1 MKIAIIGAGAMGGSL
16 ARGLLQGSIFKP
28 QDICVANPHEDK
40 LQPLA
45 ELGAS
50 VTTSNIEAS
59 RGADVVALVVKPWLV
74 ERVARDIRPV
84 VDAERQIVL
93 NLAAG
98 ISASQLTE
106 WLSDVK
112 GHCPALFQ
120 IMPNLA
126 ISLRQSMTFIQPLR
140 ATDGQTAT
148 VKRIFDDLGRS
159 IIADERQ
166 MQAGTS
172 LSGCGIAYAMR
183 YCRAATEGGVELGF
197 KADVAKDIVLQTMQ
211 GAVALLASSGNHPE
225 AEIDKVTTPGG
236 LTIRGLNAMEAAG
249 FSAAVIAGL
258 KAGQSC

>member
-16 ARGLLQGSIFKP
+16 ARGLLQGSLFKP
-28 QDICVANPHEDK
+28 QDICVANPHNQK

-45 ELGAS
+45 ELGAK
-50 VTTSNIEAS
+50 VTTSNIMAAREA
-59 RGADVVALVVKPWLV
+59 DIVALVVKPWMV
-74 ERVARDIRPV
+74 EKVAREIAPTVKPDNT
-84 VDAERQIVL
+84 IVL

-98 ISASQLTE
+98 ISGQQLAG
-106 WLSDVK
+106 WLADHE
-112 GHCPALFQ
+112 GHSPALLQ

-126 ISLRQSMTFIQPLR
+126 IALRQSMTFIQPIK
-140 ATDGQTAT
+140 ATAEQTAT
-148 VKRIFDDLGRS
+148 VKRIFDDLGQS
-159 IIADERQ
+159 IVVDERQ
-166 MQAGTS
+166 MQAGTA

-183 YCRAATEGGVELGF
+183 YVRAATEGGVELGF
-197 KADVAKDIVLQTMQ
+197 PAGTAKDIVLQTIS

-258 KAGQSC
+258 KAGQAC